1 MEFRHRKSDGGTHA
15 LDLVEL
21 SFFDDDGN
29 RMVARL
35 FGRCRQAFETVR
47 QDDTGGEALPD
58 IGGDIAFNDGFIA
71 LRLMLFRRRNTVGP
85 GTVVGQKQKARRI
98 FIQPAHGKQSAA

>member
-71 LRLMLFRRRNTVGP
+71 LRLMLFRRRNTVGQVP
-85 GTVVGQKQKARRI
+85 SLVKNKRPVVSLSSRPTGNNRL
-98 FIQPAHGKQSAA
+98 P